1 MIIYAQNVDAETVI
15 DFLLKV
21 STVIKTENVKNWTKI
36 TFETSETSKKKKKRG
51 PKIKIDQNLII
62 QLRKNKLSYAE
73 IAKNVGCARSYA
85 YKVCSSSLAAITT
98 AKEEDNKNRTIN
110 AFLNDY

>member
-1 MIIYAQNVDAETVI
+1 MIIYAQDVDAEPI
-15 DFLLKV
+15 INFLSNV

-36 TFETSETSKKKKKRG
+36 IFESGKKRKKRG
-51 PKIKIDQNLII
+51 PKIKIDKNLII

-73 IAKNVGCARSYA
+73 IAQNVGCTRSYA
-85 YKVCSSSLAAITT
+85 YKVCSSSSAAVV
-98 AKEEDNKNRTIN
+98 AADEEDNENNVIN